1 MLTYADASQVDV
13 MIMLATDRNVEQV
26 LMELKEY
33 AYAEVLH
40 LLLYLFFYLRLYLL
54 LYKCSWSSRSMRMP
68 RCLLYLCRH
77 ATIYVSSCYY
87 VGPHTTIYVS
97 SYYYIC
103 ALILLYMCPHT
114 TIYI

>member
-40 LLLYLFFYLRLYLL
+40 LLL
-54 LYKCSWSSRSMRMP
+54 
-68 RCLLYLCRH
+68 
-77 ATIYVSSCYY
+77 
-87 VGPHTTIYVS
+87 
-97 SYYYIC
+97 
-103 ALILLYMCPHT
+103 
-114 TIYI
+114 